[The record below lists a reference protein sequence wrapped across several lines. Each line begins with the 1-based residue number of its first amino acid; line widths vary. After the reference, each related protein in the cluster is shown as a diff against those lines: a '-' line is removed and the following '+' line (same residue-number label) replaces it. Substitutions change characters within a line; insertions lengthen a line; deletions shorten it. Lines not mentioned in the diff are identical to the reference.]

1 MSYPNPNNPYGPP
14 PGSPPPGGPPPGG
27 PPPSGPPPQGGPYGY
42 PQQPP
47 PPPGYGYPPPG
58 PGYPGGPGPG
68 GPMMPM
74 AMPGTVI
81 TARVLLFIAG
91 SLWVIVAV
99 LMLVLVAN
107 VQDLKDEDLP
117 GLSNAVDVASGI
129 AVVFALIFAVIAA
142 LHIVAASMFGK
153 GAGGVRALAIVAAS
167 INSLV
172 ALLALVSSLDADG
185 GNPVVPILWA
195 GTAILTIVFCANGQA
210 SQWFNRPR
218 Y

>member
-1 MSYPNPNNPYGPP
+1 MSYPNPNSPYGA
-14 PGSPPPGGPPPGG
+14 PPGGQPPGG
-27 PPPSGPPPQGGPYGY
+27 QPQGGPYGY

-47 PPPGYGYPPPG
+47 PPPGPAYGYGYPPHG
-58 PGYPGGPGPG
+58 GYPGGPG

-74 AMPGTVI
+74 PMPGTVV

-91 SLWVIVAV
+91 SLWLIVAV
-99 LMLVLVAN
+99 GMFILAASSQN
-107 VQDLKDEDLP
+107 LKDEDVP
-117 GLSNAVDVASGI
+117 EIANFADFASGL
-129 AVVFALIFAVIAA
+129 AVVLGVVFGALAA

-167 INSLV
+167 LNSL
-172 ALLALVSSLDADG
+172 LAMLSLVSSLDAQG
-185 GNPVVPILWA
+185 GNPVLPVLWT
-195 GTAILTIVFCANGQA
+195 GTAVLTIVFCANGQA